1 MSSAFVIEELR
12 YDGISRR
19 YEVAPG
25 GKRFE
30 WTTENRAK
38 PLSGWPYELVVD
50 TVRDNMPGASEPV
63 EQVLGSHYE
72 PFRLNGR
79 WDDRYA
85 GPGFAVRTCESLEE
99 LAASAAPVRV
109 SWEHIVF
116 IGILKSVKPTHRR
129 TWLIDYD
136 FEISPHRKGSDPGRS
151 FDAAKAAPVRDYGQ
165 LVLQLAREMTTLHA
179 LAPTRY
185 IAGSLHA
192 DVSILVAAVTTKAE
206 QIGAVIDGR
215 VLAFDDT
222 VTNSLGKVVSDL
234 EVLRQAAMAIPAAL
248 ASAGTST
255 AIYFAN
261 TLIEAEF
268 DAWSRGLGTQ
278 ARSLAV
284 LAREASDE
292 LARRVV
298 PNAKALYRPR
308 AGESLYDIAIMFFG
322 TSTMW
327 RAIAEANALYQLEL
341 DGTELLTIPSRV

>member
-38 PLSGWPYELVVD
+38 PVNGWPYKLVVD

-72 PFRLNGR
+72 PFRLSGR

-85 GPGFAVRTCESLEE
+85 GAGFAVRTCESLEE
-99 LAASAAPVRV
+99 LAKTGAPVRV
-109 SWEHIVF
+109 SWEHVVF
-116 IGILKSVKPTHRR
+116 IGILKDVSPTYRR
-129 TWLIDYD
+129 TWLVDYD
-136 FEISPHRKGSDPGRS
+136 FEISPHRKDKDRVRS
-151 FDAAKAAPVRDYGQ
+151 LDASKTAPVRDYGQ

-185 IAGSLHA
+185 ISGSLHA
-192 DVSILVAAVTTKAE
+192 DISALVAAVTAKAE
-206 QIGAVIDGR
+206 QIGAVIEGR
-215 VLAFDDT
+215 VLAFEDT
-222 VTNSLGKVVSDL
+222 VTNSIGKVASDL

-248 ASAGTST
+248 ASAGTAT

-261 TLIEAEF
+261 TLIEVEF

-278 ARSLAV
+278 ARALAV
-284 LAREASDE
+284 LAREVFNE
-292 LARRVV
+292 LSRRVV
-298 PNAKALYRPR
+298 PDAKALYRPR
-308 AGESLYDIAIMFFG
+308 AGESLYDISILFFG
-322 TSTMW
+322 TSSMW
-327 RAIAEANALYQLEL
+327 RAIADANALYAMEL
-341 DGTELLTIPSRV
+341 DGTELLTIPARQ

>member
-1 MSSAFVIEELR
+1 MSSAFVVEELR
-12 YDGISRR
+12 YDGIARR

-38 PLSGWPYELVVD
+38 PVRGWPYELVVD

-85 GPGFAVRTCESLEE
+85 GAGFAVRTRDALEE
-99 LAASAAPVRV
+99 LAASAAPVRL
-109 SWEHIVF
+109 SWESVVF
-116 IGILKSVKPTHRR
+116 IGILKSAKLNNLR
-129 TWLIDYD
+129 TWLIEYD

-151 FDAAKAAPVRDYGQ
+151 LDATKTAPVRDYGQ

-185 IAGSLHA
+185 IAGSLHF
-192 DVSILVAAVTTKAE
+192 DVSALVAAVTSKAE

-215 VLAFDDT
+215 VLAFEDT
-222 VTNSLGKVVSDL
+222 VTNSIGKVVSDL

-261 TLIEAEF
+261 TLIELEF
-268 DAWSRGLGTQ
+268 DGWSRGLGTQ
-278 ARSLAV
+278 ARALAV
-284 LAREASDE
+284 IAREAFDE
-292 LARRVV
+292 LGRRVL
-298 PNAKALYRPR
+298 PDAQALYRPR
-308 AGESLYDIAIMFFG
+308 AGESLYDISITFFG

-327 RAIAEANALYQLEL
+327 RAIADANALDQLEL
-341 DGTELLTIPSRV
+341 DGTELLVIPKRV